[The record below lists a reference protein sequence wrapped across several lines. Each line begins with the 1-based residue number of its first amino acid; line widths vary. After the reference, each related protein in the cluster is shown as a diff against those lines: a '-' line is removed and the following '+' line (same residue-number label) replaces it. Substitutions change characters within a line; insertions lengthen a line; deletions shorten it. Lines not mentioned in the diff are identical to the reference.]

1 MAEFAAAGGHWVLPT
16 MDSMSD
22 GQVRAHVSISVGS
35 SGDVGESEVDLAVEA
50 GGASLELLARPDSTS
65 SPFVFLT
72 TRATTAVGFFVFAN
86 PSNATPTRATISLR
100 GEQAT
105 FEFGPPLV
113 A

>member
-16 MDSMSD
+16 MDGMDD
-22 GQVRAHVSISVGS
+22 GQIRAHVSISVGS
-35 SGDVGESEVDLAVEA
+35 PDDVGEGEVDLHVEA
-50 GGASLELLARPDSTS
+50 GGLSLEQIARPDPQSA
-65 SPFVFLT
+65 PFVYLT

-86 PSNATPTRATISLR
+86 PGNPAPTRATVTLR

-113 A
+113 S